1 MSKPKDRTGTRVN
14 LTLPPEVVATFD
26 RMSAVTGAGRA
37 SIIREILIESD
48 SGFRDMATALEM
60 AHAKNLDGF
69 KMLAKSLDDS
79 VKQSQQLSLEI
90 KRTSRRMRRKKS
102 P

>member
-37 SIIREILIESD
+37 SIIREMLIESD
-48 SGFRDMATALEM
+48 SGMQEIATALEM
-60 AHAKNLDGF
+60 ASAKKLDGF
-69 KMLAKSLDDS
+69 KVLSKSIDDS
-79 VKQSQQLSLEI
+79 IRQSQQLSLDI